1 MKLRQASAAAC
12 TAALLLPAAAAAGSP
27 QLCARYARQI
37 AHYEN
42 MREQAEERDSAMW
55 EERLSGHVETLRTQ
69 AQEDCPDLFTDDS
82 TAEAMAA
89 LLKVAARAALTYF
102 TMGAF

>member
-1 MKLRQASAAAC
+1 MKLRDAAAAAC
-12 TAALLLPAAAAAGSP
+12 AAALLLPAAAAAGSP

-42 MREQAEERDSAMW
+42 MREAAAERGSALW
-55 EERLSGHVETLRTQ
+55 EERLSSQVALLRGRAEQ
-69 AQEDCPDLFTDDS
+69 DCPDLFQDDS

-102 TMGAF
+102 TLGAF

>member
-1 MKLRQASAAAC
+1 MQLRDARAAALA
-12 TAALLLPAAAAAGSP
+12 AALLLPTAAAAGSP

-42 MREQAEERDSAMW
+42 MRELAEERGNAMW
-55 EERLSGHVETLRTQ
+55 EERLAGQVESLRTR
-69 AQEDCPDLFTDDS
+69 AQQDCPDLFTDDD

-102 TMGAF
+102 TFGAF